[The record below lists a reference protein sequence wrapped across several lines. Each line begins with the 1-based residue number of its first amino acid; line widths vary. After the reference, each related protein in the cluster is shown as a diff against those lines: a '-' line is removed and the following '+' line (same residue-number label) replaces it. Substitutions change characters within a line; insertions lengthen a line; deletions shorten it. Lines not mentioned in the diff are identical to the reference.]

1 MTVFNPRLSR
11 GAGAST
17 GRVHPES
24 RKDQSRLHLLADVDE
39 SEPHSLD
46 TVMDPS
52 TLAPVMR
59 SLRGCLH
66 LMMGALLTLS
76 VVRAVQQRGPH
87 LAIVIVLAVALGV
100 IYSVGAAWPRVR
112 NSGATAAGWLLAVGA
127 AWAALLVVSPEAVYL
142 AFPLFFL
149 ELHLLSTRWGL
160 TAVVVTTITA
170 IAGFCW
176 HQGGFAVGA
185 VVGPSLGAA
194 VAIAVVLG
202 YQALYRESEQRRT
215 LIEELTAARGE
226 LAAAEH
232 EAGVLAERE
241 RLAREIHDTLAQGLS
256 SIHLLLRAAE
266 RLLPE
271 RPDEANKHVVQA
283 RVAAS
288 SNLEE
293 ARRFVR
299 ALTPPDLENG
309 SLPSALERLC
319 ARTSAATGLPV
330 DWQLSGVP
338 VPLQTAHEV
347 ALLRIA
353 QSALANATQHADA
366 TRAAVTL
373 SYMDTEVALDVVDD
387 GAGFEPDTVSKGDRG
402 FGLPGMRARA
412 DALRGNLAVE
422 SGHGEG
428 TAVAITVPLQV
439 RT

>member
-1 MTVFNPRLSR
+1 MSV
-11 GAGAST
+11 
-17 GRVHPES
+17 EC
-24 RKDQSRLHLLADVDE
+24 
-39 SEPHSLD
+39 EPHSLVS
-46 TVMDPS
+46 VMDPS
-52 TLAPVMR
+52 SLTPVMR
-59 SLRGCLH
+59 ILRGCLH
-66 LMMGALLTLS
+66 LMLAALLTLS
-76 VVRAVQQRGPH
+76 IVRAVQERVPH
-87 LAIVIVLAVALGV
+87 LMAVIVLAAALGV
-100 IYSVGAAWPRVR
+100 VYAVGATWPRVR
-112 NSGATAAGWLLAVGA
+112 HSEAAAAGWLLAVGVV
-127 AWAALLVVSPEAVYL
+127 WTALLVVSPEAVYL

-149 ELHLLSTRWGL
+149 ELHLLPTKGGL
-160 TAVVVTTITA
+160 TAVVLTTLTA
-170 IAGFCW
+170 IAGFSW
-176 HQGGFAVGA
+176 HQGGLAVGA

-202 YQALYRESEQRRT
+202 YQALYRESEQRRA
-215 LIEELTAARGE
+215 LIEELTAARGD

-271 RPDEANKHVVQA
+271 RSDEANRHVVQA
-283 RVAAS
+283 RETAS

-299 ALTPPDLENG
+299 ALIPPDLENG

-319 ARTSAATGLPV
+319 TRTSASAGLPV

-338 VPLQTAHEV
+338 VLLQTAHEV

-353 QSALANATQHADA
+353 QSALANATQHAEA
-366 TRAAVTL
+366 TRVAVTL

-387 GAGFEPDTVSKGDRG
+387 GVGFDPDTITEGDRG
-402 FGLPGMRARA
+402 FGLPGMRSRARS
-412 DALRGNLAVE
+412 LQGTLVVE
-422 SGHGEG
+422 SRRGQG
-428 TAVAITVPLQV
+428 TAIAITLPLEV

>member
-1 MTVFNPRLSR
+1 
-11 GAGAST
+11 
-17 GRVHPES
+17 
-24 RKDQSRLHLLADVDE
+24 
-39 SEPHSLD
+39 
-46 TVMDPS
+46 MDPS
-52 TLAPVMR
+52 SLTPVMR
-59 SLRGCLH
+59 ILRGCLH
-66 LMMGALLTLS
+66 LMLAALLTLS
-76 VVRAVQQRGPH
+76 VVRAVQERVPH
-87 LAIVIVLAVALGV
+87 LTAVIVLAVVLGMV
-100 IYSVGAAWPRVR
+100 YAVGATWPRVR
-112 NSGATAAGWLLAVGA
+112 HSGATAAGWLLAVGMV
-127 AWAALLVVSPEAVYL
+127 WTALLVVSPEAVYL

-149 ELHLLSTRWGL
+149 QLHLLPTTWGL
-160 TAVVVTTITA
+160 TAVVWTTLTA

-176 HQGGFAVGA
+176 HRGGFAVGA

-202 YQALYRESEQRRT
+202 YQALYRESEQRRA

-226 LAAAEH
+226 LAAAER

-256 SIHLLLRAAE
+256 SIHLLLRATE

-271 RPDEANKHVVQA
+271 RAEEANTHVVQA
-283 RVAAS
+283 RETAS

-299 ALTPPDLENG
+299 ALSPPDLENG

-319 ARTSAATGLPV
+319 ASTSAATGPAV

-338 VPLQTAHEV
+338 VPLRTAHEV

-366 TRAAVTL
+366 TRVAVTL
-373 SYMDTEVALDVVDD
+373 SFMDTEVALDIVDD
-387 GAGFEPDTVSKGDRG
+387 GVGFDPDTVSSGDRG
-402 FGLPGMRARA
+402 FGLPGMRSRARS
-412 DALRGNLAVE
+412 LQGTLVVE
-422 SGHGEG
+422 SRPGLG
-428 TAVAITVPLQV
+428 TAVAVTVPLEV

>member
-1 MTVFNPRLSR
+1 
-11 GAGAST
+11 
-17 GRVHPES
+17 
-24 RKDQSRLHLLADVDE
+24 
-39 SEPHSLD
+39 
-46 TVMDPS
+46 MDPS
-52 TLAPVMR
+52 SLTPVMR
-59 SLRGCLH
+59 TLRGCLH
-66 LMMGALLTLS
+66 LMLAALLALS
-76 VVRAVQQRGPH
+76 VVRAVQERVPH
-87 LAIVIVLAVALGV
+87 LTAVIVLAVVLGV
-100 IYSVGAAWPRVR
+100 VYAVGATWPRVR
-112 NSGATAAGWLLAVGA
+112 HSGATAGGWLLAVGLV
-127 AWAALLVVSPEAVYL
+127 WTALLVVSPEAVYL

-149 ELHLLSTRWGL
+149 QLHLLPTTWGL
-160 TAVVVTTITA
+160 TAVVWTTLTA

-176 HQGGFAVGA
+176 HRGGFAVGA

-271 RPDEANKHVVQA
+271 RADEASTHVVQA
-283 RVAAS
+283 RETAS

-299 ALTPPDLENG
+299 ALSPPDLENG

-319 ARTSAATGLPV
+319 ARTSAATGPAV

-353 QSALANATQHADA
+353 QSALANVTQHADA
-366 TRAAVTL
+366 TRVRVTL
-373 SYMDTEVALDVVDD
+373 SFMDTEVALDVVDD
-387 GAGFEPDTVSKGDRG
+387 GVGFDPDTISSGDRG
-402 FGLPGMRARA
+402 FGLPGMRSRARS
-412 DALRGNLAVE
+412 LQGTLVVE
-422 SGHGEG
+422 SRPGQG
-428 TAVAITVPLQV
+428 TAVAVTVPLEV